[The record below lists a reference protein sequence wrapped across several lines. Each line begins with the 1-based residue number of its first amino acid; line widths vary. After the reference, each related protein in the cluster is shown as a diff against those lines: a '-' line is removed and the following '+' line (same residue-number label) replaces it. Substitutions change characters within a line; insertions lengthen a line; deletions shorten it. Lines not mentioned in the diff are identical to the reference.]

1 MDLVESRELSVQGG
15 SGERDAVAG
24 GEQFARAGEF
34 VREIGRTPTKFA
46 ADKFGDGREAVG
58 SQLAEER
65 KRRAPEEKIVEV
77 NDRFRADDMRERGWV
92 VISGFRF
99 APADGSVVRR
109 VVAGAPE
116 IGENLV
122 CDLLGEGAKGRPLT
136 ADE

>member
-1 MDLVESRELSVQGG
+1 
-15 SGERDAVAG
+15 VAG
-24 GEQFARAGEF
+24 GEQFARAGDF
-34 VREIGRTPTKFA
+34 VREIGRTPTEFA

-77 NDRFRADDMRERGWV
+77 DDCFRSDEMSERGRI
-92 VISGFRF
+92 VIRGFRF
-99 APADGSVVRR
+99 APADRSVVRR
-109 VVAGAPE
+109 VAAGVPK

-122 CDLLGEGAKGRPLT
+122 GDLLGEGAERGPLA